1 MRDAE
6 GMMESVYCVDRQS
19 GQLVRNYALIPHLER
34 ELTSRDEITQEE
46 FNRLTRSA
54 ISAG

>member
-1 MRDAE
+1 
-6 GMMESVYCVDRQS
+6 MESVYCVDRQS